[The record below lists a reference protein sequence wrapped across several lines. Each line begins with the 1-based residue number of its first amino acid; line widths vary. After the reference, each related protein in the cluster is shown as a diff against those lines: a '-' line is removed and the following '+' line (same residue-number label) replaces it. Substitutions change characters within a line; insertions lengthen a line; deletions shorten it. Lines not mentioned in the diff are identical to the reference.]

1 MCPSAAFRAVL
12 SWFYNRPPVPEDQPF
27 VHLHV
32 HSEYSILD
40 GACRIPALAARAAEL
55 EMPAVAL
62 TDHGS
67 LAGAVELYR
76 ETQKHGVKPIVGCE
90 VYVADDRRLQQKGY
104 AHLTLLAETDEGYG
118 NLIKL
123 ASTGYLEGYY
133 YKPRVDWELL
143 ERHAPGLI
151 ALSGCLSGRVAKA
164 FEENRPQDAAADLDR
179 LVQIFGRDQTYV
191 EIQNAG
197 LDAQARINPQ
207 LARLSEGT
215 GIPLV
220 ATGDVHYLHH
230 EDARAHEALL
240 CIQSSTSLKDP
251 NRWRFDT
258 DQFFFK
264 SPSEMAADFADYPE
278 ALRRTLEVAERCS
291 VTIELGRILLP
302 RFPVPDGREAF
313 DYLVELCEKG
323 LEKRYGASTPELQE
337 RLRYELKTIKEMG
350 FVDYFLIVWD
360 FIGFAKRNGISVGPG
375 RGSTAGSLVAYCLE
389 ITDLDPIKYDLL
401 FERFLNP
408 GRKSLP
414 DADIDFAVDGRDR
427 VINYVADKYGR
438 DRVAQIITF
447 GTMMARAA
455 VRDAGR
461 VLEVPYS
468 QVDRIAKMIPEG
480 PKVYLDECLKPGQEL
495 KAAYDGDPLI
505 REIVDLAKPLEGLV
519 RQDSIHAAGVVI
531 GDRPLVEYVPLQQ
544 KGPDAEVVTQF
555 AMGDVEALG
564 LLKIDF
570 LGLRN
575 LDVIEKTVELIGGLD
590 IGKIPLDDA
599 KTYEMLARAE
609 STGVFQFE
617 SSGMREALRLVK
629 PTQFEDLIAL
639 VALYRPGPMQYIPE
653 YAKRKH
659 GREPVTF
666 LDERLRPITEPTL
679 GLCLTGD
686 TLVHDAATGRRRRLD
701 SLSEHDEM
709 IVQGVDDDFG
719 AAYARISAWM
729 DNGIRP
735 VHQMRLKNGAT
746 IKATD
751 GHKFLTEEG
760 WKRLG
765 ELRPGDF
772 VATPRNLSVAY
783 QGRHL
788 DERERARVRVLAY
801 LLGDG
806 SLGTAAVSFYSKNPT
821 LLEDFQRACRE
832 GFEGV
837 DFKRRSQT
845 RGVVRVSVIHDAA
858 ASHQEPSP
866 LELWLRKHGLRW
878 KLNRSSGT
886 LRKGPVGD
894 EKWVPEFVFE
904 LDEEE
909 IARFLAAL
917 WDCDGHV
924 NERYVF
930 LKTISQRL
938 ATDVQT
944 LLLRLGIRST
954 VYEATYKAT
963 EEGPTKTACQVTPNG
978 TARFAEWIQPFMR
991 TRKRQVVTAAP
1002 EGGLTVDR
1010 EATLGEILE
1019 AASYFESVGSERL
1032 RGGKLSVKAVARR
1045 IGVDRQHFLP
1055 AALQLPRVLVR
1066 CLEPATWAVSLPEFE
1081 RNSRVAWQEIASI
1094 DPVGEERVY
1103 DITVDGI
1110 HNFVANNVIV
1120 HNCIYQEQYL
1130 EIAKQI
1136 AGFSPAEAD
1145 DLRKAIGKKIHELMA
1160 SLKEKFLEGCA
1171 QTGTTPAVAN
1181 QLWKD
1186 MESSQDYSFGKSHS
1200 ACYALIAYRTAY
1212 LRAHHPH
1219 EYMAALISSVMNTK
1233 DRVPVY
1239 VNACHEMGI
1248 EVEPPDVN
1256 SSAHDFA
1263 VVEGK
1268 IRFGLNAVKNVGDS
1282 AARAIIA
1289 AREEGGPFTSIW
1301 EFTERVDPQVVNRRA
1316 LEALVKC
1323 GALDSTGS
1331 SRKGMLEV
1339 LDSALSWGGRE
1350 QADRIAGQ
1358 GSIFDLGAGEGPE
1371 APRHHP
1377 PIAADEFDKGD
1388 LLSLEK
1394 ETLGLYVSEHPLS
1407 SVREQLRRKV
1417 DCPLAELDRRRDGE
1431 VVTVGGIVG
1440 AVKQLTTKKGEPMVF
1455 LRLDDLGGSTE
1466 VVVFNSVYAASREL
1480 CQADTILVVK
1490 GRVDH
1495 KQEGETKLIAL
1506 EVNPFEAMP
1515 DRRRVELRID
1525 ATKAHAG
1532 VIRELAGLVREYP
1545 GEAVVVLALQ
1555 TSGGPKKLAFGPD
1568 YKVHPVPDF
1577 FAEVKALLG
1586 EAAVA

>member
-1 MCPSAAFRAVL
+1 
-12 SWFYNRPPVPEDQPF
+12 VPGIEAPPF

-67 LAGAVELYR
+67 LAGAVELFR
-76 ETQKHGVKPIVGCE
+76 EAGRHGVKPVVGCE
-90 VYVADDRRLQQKGY
+90 VYVCDDRRSQQKGY
-104 AHLTLLAETDEGYG
+104 AHLTLLAESTEGYG

-143 ERHAPGLI
+143 ERHSQGLL
-151 ALSGCLSGRVAKA
+151 ALSGCLSGRVCKA
-164 FEENRPQDAAADLDR
+164 LEENRAADAAADLDR
-179 LVQIFGRDQTYV
+179 LVQVFGRDSTYV

-197 LDAQARINPQ
+197 LEPQVRINPT
-207 LARLSEGT
+207 LAKLAADT
-215 GIPLV
+215 GLPLV

-240 CIQSSTSLKDP
+240 CIQSGTSLKDP

-264 SPSEMAADFADYPE
+264 SPAEMALDFPE
-278 ALRRTLEVAERCS
+278 YSDALRRTLEVADRCN
-291 VTIELGRILLP
+291 VEIELGMLRLP
-302 RFPVPDGREAF
+302 NFPVPDGRDAF
-313 DYLVELCEKG
+313 DYLLELCERG
-323 LEKRYGASTPELQE
+323 LQKRYAHSTPELQE
-337 RLRYELKTIKEMG
+337 RLRFELKTIREMG

-414 DADIDFAVDGRDR
+414 DADIDFAVEGRDR
-427 VINYVADKYGR
+427 VINYVSEKYGR

-461 VLEVPYS
+461 VLDIPYS
-468 QVDRIAKMIPEG
+468 QVDRVAKLIPEG

-495 KAAYDGDPLI
+495 KTAYDGDPVV

-531 GDRPLVEYVPLQQ
+531 GDRPLTEYVPLQQ
-544 KGPDAEVVTQF
+544 KGPDAELVTQF

-575 LDVIEKTVELIGGLD
+575 LDVIEKTVDLIGGLD
-590 IGKIPLDDA
+590 MSKIPLDDA

-629 PTQFEDLIAL
+629 PSQFEDLIAL

-653 YAKRKH
+653 YARRKH
-659 GREPVTF
+659 GQVPVTF
-666 LDERLRPITEPTL
+666 RDERLRAITESTL
-679 GLCLTGD
+679 GLCL
-686 TLVHDAATGRRRRLD
+686 
-701 SLSEHDEM
+701 
-709 IVQGVDDDFG
+709 
-719 AAYARISAWM
+719 
-729 DNGIRP
+729 
-735 VHQMRLKNGAT
+735 
-746 IKATD
+746 
-751 GHKFLTEEG
+751 
-760 WKRLG
+760 
-765 ELRPGDF
+765 
-772 VATPRNLSVAY
+772 
-783 QGRHL
+783 
-788 DERERARVRVLAY
+788 
-801 LLGDG
+801 
-806 SLGTAAVSFYSKNPT
+806 
-821 LLEDFQRACRE
+821 
-832 GFEGV
+832 
-837 DFKRRSQT
+837 
-845 RGVVRVSVIHDAA
+845 
-858 ASHQEPSP
+858 
-866 LELWLRKHGLRW
+866 
-878 KLNRSSGT
+878 
-886 LRKGPVGD
+886 
-894 EKWVPEFVFE
+894 
-904 LDEEE
+904 
-909 IARFLAAL
+909 
-917 WDCDGHV
+917 
-924 NERYVF
+924 
-930 LKTISQRL
+930 
-938 ATDVQT
+938 
-944 LLLRLGIRST
+944 
-954 VYEATYKAT
+954 
-963 EEGPTKTACQVTPNG
+963 
-978 TARFAEWIQPFMR
+978 
-991 TRKRQVVTAAP
+991 
-1002 EGGLTVDR
+1002 
-1010 EATLGEILE
+1010 
-1019 AASYFESVGSERL
+1019 
-1032 RGGKLSVKAVARR
+1032 
-1045 IGVDRQHFLP
+1045 
-1055 AALQLPRVLVR
+1055 
-1066 CLEPATWAVSLPEFE
+1066 
-1081 RNSRVAWQEIASI
+1081 
-1094 DPVGEERVY
+1094 
-1103 DITVDGI
+1103 
-1110 HNFVANNVIV
+1110 
-1120 HNCIYQEQYL
+1120 YQEQYM
-1130 EIAKQI
+1130 EIAKQL
-1136 AGFSPAEAD
+1136 AGFSPAKAD

-1160 SLKEKFLEGCA
+1160 SLKEDFLEGAA
-1171 QTGTTPAVAN
+1171 QNDVTPQVAR
-1181 QLWKD
+1181 QLWED
-1186 MESSQDYSFGKSHS
+1186 MEKAQDYSFNKSHA

-1212 LRAHHPH
+1212 LKAHHPH

-1233 DRVPVY
+1233 DRVPFY
-1239 VNACHEMGI
+1239 VNACHELGI

-1256 SSAHDFA
+1256 CSACDFA

-1289 AREEGGPFTSIW
+1289 AREDGGPFASIW
-1301 EFTERVDPQVVNRRA
+1301 DFTERVDPQVVNRRA

-1323 GALDSTGS
+1323 GALDSTGAT
-1331 SRKGMLEV
+1331 RRGMLEV
-1339 LDSALSWGGRE
+1339 LESALAWGGRE

-1358 GSIFDLGAGEGPE
+1358 GSIFDLGDTAGVE
-1371 APRHHP
+1371 APRHHRP
-1377 PIAADEFDKGD
+1377 VATDEFDKAE

-1394 ETLGLYVSEHPLS
+1394 ETLGIYVSEHPLA
-1407 SVREQLRRKV
+1407 SVRDQLRRKV
-1417 DCPLAELDRRRDGE
+1417 ESPLSELERRRDGD
-1431 VVTVGGIVG
+1431 VLTVGGIVG

-1480 CQADTILVVK
+1480 CVPDRILVIK

-1506 EVNPFEAMP
+1506 EVTPFEASP
-1515 DRRRVELRID
+1515 ERRRVELKID
-1525 ATKAHAG
+1525 ATKAKAG
-1532 VIRELAGLVREYP
+1532 VVRELAGLVREYP
-1545 GEAVVVLALQ
+1545 GDAAVVLWLQ
-1555 TSGGPKKLAFGPD
+1555 TSNGPKRLAFGPE
-1568 YKVHPVPDF
+1568 YKVQPVPDF